1 MTRCACLAQR
11 VPRCQQFR
19 ETLLSARS
27 SSLLEV
33 LPACHD
39 DLRHDELLGRA
50 WCVRLPADPVS
61 GGYVLD
67 KCAPPLLVCLYL
79 CLSWLVLPRSPSVP
93 RSPRSPRGIRL
104 TVCAAG
110 LARNRPADGLVA
122 YLHIRVY
129 VLATH
134 YFTLYIFSS
143 HRIQYSTHLT
153 ENRLARHVG
162 RALLLRASQLRR
174 GHRRLRACR

>member
-134 YFTLYIFSS
+134 YFTLYIS
-143 HRIQYSTHLT
+143 HDFTLRVHIG
-153 ENRLARHVG
+153 VG
-162 RALLLRASQLRR
+162 VLLPFTGVEHGQEQEREQEAEIRW
-174 GHRRLRACR
+174 

>member
-134 YFTLYIFSS
+134 YFTLYIYVIWSVS
-143 HRIQYSTHLT
+143 TRYS
-153 ENRLARHVG
+153 N
-162 RALLLRASQLRR
+162 ALGAGPLVIAL
-174 GHRRLRACR
+174 

>member
-79 CLSWLVLPRSPSVP
+79 CLSWLVLPRSPSHVRP
-93 RSPRSPRGIRL
+93 SLPSPR
-104 TVCAAG
+104 
-110 LARNRPADGLVA
+110 
-122 YLHIRVY
+122 
-129 VLATH
+129 
-134 YFTLYIFSS
+134 
-143 HRIQYSTHLT
+143 RIPD
-153 ENRLARHVG
+153 R
-162 RALLLRASQLRR
+162 LRR
-174 GHRRLRACR
+174 RLLEIAPRTALSHICIFEYTCLRHITSPSIFFVTSHNIMLSA